1 MFAIKIHQIVS
12 HIVMITIGKRNLNII
27 KNNKNY
33 KWHDKLSHSVYLSKI
48 SLSIKGKQNISLEKT
63 RQIIRS

>member
-12 HIVMITIGKRNLNII
+12 HIIVITIPNLNII

-33 KWHDKLSHSVYLSKI
+33 NDTINYHTSAYPRFPLP
-48 SLSIKGKQNISLEKT
+48 
-63 RQIIRS
+63 